1 MVSAPDHNIFT
12 IQMADTEQS
21 LLRPDGNI
29 SSSTD
34 GSCLD
39 ETPAPSLTFFSSLAI
54 VLGLQIGSGIF
65 STPSQVAQHVQSPGE
80 GVLVWIFAGLLAW
93 TGATSFIELGMNVPR
108 NGGIQEYLQ
117 ECYGDYAG
125 LLFSWMWV
133 FITKPSAN
141 ATVVTILA
149 DYLASALFP
158 SGTSVLVL
166 KVMSVAAIVLI
177 SLANCTG
184 AQTGSQVANG
194 FLILKLFLA
203 GSIVSIGFAACIW
216 KGEGVPS
223 SPTGW
228 FGVPDSA
235 ISDGPWDRLGNITT
249 AVLGALFS
257 YGGWESV
264 SEPISILCRG
274 TNTSRLGSL
283 SGI

>member
-1 MVSAPDHNIFT
+1 MEDL
-12 IQMADTEQS
+12 EQS
-21 LLRPDGNI
+21 LLRPNADS

-34 GSCLD
+34 ESPLND
-39 ETPAPSLTFFSSLAI
+39 TTAPSLTFFSSLAI

-80 GVLVWIFAGLLAW
+80 GILIWIFAGLLAW
-93 TGATSFIELGMNVPR
+93 TGAASFIELGMTVSR

-141 ATVVTILA
+141 ATIVTILA
-149 DYLASALFP
+149 DYLASALFS

-166 KVMSVAAIVLI
+166 KLISVAAIFFV
-177 SLANCTG
+177 SLANCAG
-184 AQTGSQVANG
+184 GRTGSHVAKG

-203 GSIVSIGFAACIW
+203 SSIIFIGLFACIW
-216 KGEGVPS
+216 IGEGVPS

-235 ISDGPWDRLGNITT
+235 IPEGPWDRLGNATT
-249 AVLGALFS
+249 AILGALFS

-264 SEPISILCRG
+264 SEAAPRI
-274 TNTSRLGSL
+274 
-283 SGI
+283 